1 MAHSF
6 ESLREQ
12 LGYPPQR
19 GDIILQEYGG
29 ETFSGYSAVLI

>member
-1 MAHSF
+1 MAHFF

-19 GDIILQEYGG
+19 GDILQEYGG
-29 ETFSGYSAVLI
+29 ETFSGYSEVLT